1 MAVLPR
7 LGSGER
13 LGSDASLP
21 RRGLNASR
29 RALIDGI
36 AEAGQILRSGNR
48 RVLVGSVGYWA
59 FDNAVLWATFHAV
72 GVSPPITVV
81 LMGYLI
87 GQLGGLLPF
96 PGGIGGIDLGL
107 IGVLIAYGA
116 PAAATAA
123 AVFGYHLILFWLPL
137 IVGGIAFLRLRR
149 DMPGGTEFTACA
161 PAIAIQTLD

>member
-1 MAVLPR
+1 MLPR

-13 LGSDASLP
+13 LAPDSSLP

-48 RVLVGSVGYWA
+48 RVLVGSVGYWV

-149 DMPGGTEFTACA
+149 DMPSSSEFTACA